1 MAVDFDFNA
10 LGKSNTILIVIA
22 GYILHLITN
31 IVLKYFIKILQYVRT
46 DITQLLGTINTEIF
60 SYL

>member
-10 LGKSNTILIVIA
+10 LGKSNIILIVIA

-31 IVLKYFIKILQYVRT
+31 FVLKYFIKILQYVRT

>member
-10 LGKSNTILIVIA
+10 LGKSNIILIVTV
-22 GYILHLITN
+22 GSILHLITN

-46 DITQLLGTINTEIF
+46 DITQLLGTINIEIF